1 MYNTRKT
8 DLVLWHRASI
18 KFPEIIGLDLVTLL
32 TLYYFALV
40 FPKILD
46 TRV

>member
-8 DLVLWHRASI
+8 DLVLWYRASI

-32 TLYYFALV
+32 TLYYFAHV